1 MNKTYNIIWNAA
13 RGMYIVTSELARSGS
28 RAIVSVSA
36 SCAVTLL
43 AMDAAPAVAEETR
56 VSIPSQTTTY
66 TLSGATPFVVET
78 GNTVATDTATSAAI
92 VGDNSND
99 WDLLI
104 ESGAVVGSSLTDSQ
118 AMNLDSLT
126 GATSVHNQGTI
137 TGSSADGTILLQN
150 GGSVIN
156 DGRIENSAIYV
167 HNLDYGAPEIDAAI
181 YMLNGGSYVSSE
193 NGVLK
198 GVSGV
203 IVQSGEVHIT
213 NGGTINSDGSWRSY
227 GVELRGGAYGTIVN
241 TGTIITTASDGSN
254 KIEDAAIYAHTF
266 DDIAAGDSVSV
277 DNSGLLQSDFIAV
290 ALYHGAHFEV
300 FNRAG
305 GVITAGN
312 SSLVGIQSAAMELKA
327 GADNLV
333 TNDGTISAYG
343 TANTYGIHYG
353 ENTSGGVIT
362 NTGSITTTGGGSGDA
377 SVYVHG
383 NGDGTVVNN
392 SGTMSSTVYGVYL
405 DSARSKGHTLNNQA
419 GGAISANTAV
429 AINGNGN
436 TITNQGKMT
445 GVSDGL
451 LISGNNNIVT
461 TSGGEISGKNGI
473 RVSKGSGNQITAK
486 SGSKITTTSTGISIA
501 GGNNQV
507 TTESG
512 SAIVAKDNG
521 ILINS
526 GANNVTNGGSIT
538 ATGSSISYGI
548 QYNSGASG
556 TITNTGTITTTGKGA
571 GDASVYAHGGAVTIN
586 NSGTMDSSVFGVYV
600 TTGHTLNN
608 LAGGSITANTAVQLN
623 GNNNTLA
630 NAGAISGDTNGVTIS
645 GSGNTLTSQGKI
657 TGGTNAVLINSGSK
671 NNTITLNTGTEI
683 SGSIT
688 DDNNSASANN
698 NLILDGEGTLGSSI
712 SGLNSVTSSGDWTLS
727 GATMNLSG
735 TTNSALWVKSGT
747 LIVNGAM
754 TAKGATVDSGTTLQI
769 GNGGTLGAFNGDIVD
784 NGTLTFNR
792 SDAAAYGSVISG
804 SGNVV
809 KQGGGELTLSN
820 NNSYSGG
827 TTIAEGTLTATAG
840 GALGSGNID
849 NRAYLKLDAASA
861 SDPFIVADL
870 TTHSGATVEI
880 GAGSTLQA
888 NTLTQQDGSTLTADL
903 TETSGPVIR
912 AKNVNLDGTLN
923 VASPASQE
931 PIRSTDDLISLALI
945 ESDNAISGDFGDI
958 TINGNAMN
966 PDAFI
971 TVVGQKNVNDTH
983 YDLVETLTWYAD
995 RDNAAIDAHG
1005 TFNLADADDSFTV
1018 NTVLENVDANSG
1030 WNGQSL
1036 TKTGAGT
1043 LILNAEN
1050 TYTGSTTISEGTLIA
1065 TNVEALGTGNVTD
1078 NATLEM
1084 NTGGDFDNA
1093 ISGSGQ
1099 VVKSG
1104 DETLTLSGANS
1115 YTGGTTISGGTL
1127 VASNVEALGTG
1138 DITDNATL
1146 ELNTGGDFD
1155 NVISGSGQ
1163 VVKSGDKTLT
1173 LSGANSYTGGT
1184 TISGG
1189 TLVASNVEALGSGD
1203 VTDNATL
1210 ELNTSGD
1217 FANNIGGT
1225 GSVVKSG
1232 DKTLTLSGANSYTGG
1247 TIISGGTL
1255 VATNVDALGTGDV
1268 IDNATLELNTG
1279 GDFDNAISGSG
1290 QVVKSGDDTLALS
1303 GANSYSGA
1311 TTISG
1316 GTLIAA
1322 NVNAL
1327 GTGAIDN
1334 RASLLLD
1341 ASGQFTV
1348 TDLTTESG
1356 GNTEIGAG
1364 STLQATTLT
1373 QKSDSTLTINLDS
1386 NTADPVIHAASQV
1399 SLAGT
1404 LDITGVGDVLDSDPA
1419 STDDLDT
1426 FTLIASDK
1434 TIAGDFEKL
1443 TVAGMDADLADF
1455 ITVDGRIDD
1464 TGKQYELTT
1473 ALTWYADRD
1482 DAVTD
1487 AHGTF
1492 NLTNADGS
1500 FAVNTVLEN
1509 VDATLD
1515 PASATGWDGTSLIKQ
1530 GAGTLI
1536 LNAENTYTGGTTIS
1550 GGTLVATNVDALGSG
1565 DVTDD
1570 ATLELNTGGTFDN
1583 AISGSGQV
1591 VKSGDETLTL
1601 SGTNTYSGGTLISG
1615 GTLVASNV
1623 EALGTGDVTDN
1634 ATLEMNTGGDFINN
1648 IGGTGRVE
1656 KSGDDALTLSGSN
1669 TYTGGT
1675 TINDGTL
1682 IATSVDA
1689 LGSGDVTNNAVLE
1702 LNTGGDFDN
1711 AISGSGQVVK
1721 SGDETLT
1728 LSGTNSY
1735 TDGTLISGG
1744 TLVATNLEALG
1755 TGDVTNNAVL
1765 ELNTGGDFINN
1776 IGGTG
1781 RVEKS
1786 GDETLTLSGSNT
1798 YTGGT
1803 LISGGTLVATNVEA
1817 LGTGDVTDNAVLEL
1831 NTGGDFINNIGGTGR
1846 VEKSG
1851 DDTLTLSGSNSYT
1864 GGTLISGGTL
1874 VATNVDAL
1882 GSGDVTNNAVLEL
1895 NTGGTF
1901 DNAISGSGQVV
1912 KSGDE
1917 TLTLSGSNTYTG
1929 GTTINDG
1936 TLIASNVEALG
1947 TGDVTDN
1954 ATLEMNTGGDFINNI
1969 GGRGL
1974 VEKSGDETLT
1984 LSGSNTYTG
1993 GTTIN
1998 DGTLIA
2004 TSVDALGSGDVTDN
2018 AVLELNTGG
2027 DFDNAISGSGQVV
2040 KSGDE
2045 TLTLS
2050 GTNSYTDGTLISGG
2064 TLVATNLEALGTG
2077 DVTNNATLEL
2087 NTGGDFINNIG
2098 GTGRVEK
2105 SGDETLT
2112 LSGSNTYTG
2121 GTLIS
2126 GGTLVATNVE
2136 ALGTGDVTDN
2146 AVLELNTGG
2155 DFINNIGGTG
2165 RVEKSGDDTLTLS
2178 GSNSYTGG
2186 TLISGG
2192 TLVATNVDALGSGD
2206 VTDNATLELN
2216 TGGTF
2221 DNAISG
2227 SGQVVKSG
2235 DETLTLS
2242 GANSYTG
2249 GTLISGG
2256 TLVATSVEAL
2266 GSGDV
2271 TDNAVLE
2278 LNTGGTFDNAIS
2290 GSGQVVKSGDKTLT
2304 LSGANSYTG
2313 GTTISGGTLV
2323 ASNVEA
2329 LGSGD
2334 IDNYA
2339 SLQLNASGQFVTAN
2353 LTTHDNATTAIG
2365 AGSALRANTLTQ
2377 EANSTLAVHLTDSNS
2392 GAIVTAD
2399 RANLGGTLDITG
2411 IGNVAKSWTRD
2422 AYAYTLIDTDSA
2434 INSDFAQFT
2443 VAGMDAK
2450 QVDFLTVDG
2459 RVNADDDTRYD
2470 VTASLS
2476 WYADSDNAATDA
2488 HGTFTLSEQGHS
2500 FTLNT
2505 ALTDVDATLNPDSAT
2520 YWDGKSLIKRGAGTL
2535 ILGAQNTY
2543 SGDTDVQE
2551 GTLWL
2556 AETATIGSAG
2566 SAQAVNIAANAAFGG
2581 HNATVNGHVNN
2592 LGNLYFVDT
2601 FTVNGDVVN
2610 SSAMISGS
2618 DQPNNTLTIAGNYTG
2633 NDGHLYL
2640 NTQLGDDNSP
2650 TDKLIVTGDTAG
2662 STTLHI
2668 TNVNGLGAQ
2677 TVNGIEVIE
2686 VGGQS
2691 DGDFTLYKGHVDI
2704 NAWTY
2709 TLKQDGGDWYLRSES
2724 DDVPDDG
2731 GDVTPPD
2738 DGGDVTPPDDGGDVT
2753 PPDDGGDVTP
2763 PDDGGDVSPPDDGGD
2778 VTPPDD
2784 GGDVTP
2790 PDGDGDITPPDGGDV
2805 TPVTPQ
2811 YRADIGVY
2819 LGNQW
2824 MARNL
2829 QMQTLYD
2836 REGSQYRSA
2845 DGSVWMRFK
2854 AGKAESQA
2862 VNGNVDI
2869 DSDYS
2874 QFQLGGDILTW
2885 SDGAQSVTVGL
2896 MGSYINAST
2905 DSTGNRGADGSQF
2918 SANGSVDGYNLGL
2931 YATWFADAQSHRG
2944 AYIDSWYQY
2953 GAYNNSVDNDGLSA
2967 SRYDS
2972 AAHAVSLET
2981 GYRYDIALSNRNT
2994 VSLTP
2999 QAQVTW
3005 QRYSADTVIDDGG
3018 TRISGQNDDSW
3029 TTRLGVR
3036 VDGKLYKE
3044 SGRIQPFMEVNWLHA
3059 SDNASATFGDTKVSQ
3074 DLPNDRVEVKVG
3086 IQANVSER
3094 LSVYAQA
3101 AGQKGK
3107 NDYGDA
3113 SFSLNMRYNW

>member
-43 AMDAAPAVAEETR
+43 VMDAAPAVAEETR

-78 GNTVATDTATSAAI
+78 GNTVATDIATSAAI

-118 AMNLDSLT
+118 AMNLDSST

-137 TGSSADGTILLQN
+137 TGSNEDGTIMLQN

-156 DGRIENSAIYV
+156 DARIENNATYEHDPQDIPQEYAGV
-167 HNLDYGAPEIDAAI
+167 

-193 NGVLK
+193 SGVLE

-203 IVQSGEVHIT
+203 IVQSGEAHIT
-213 NGGTINSDGSWRSY
+213 NGGMINSDGSWRSY
-227 GVELRGGAYGTIVN
+227 GVEFRDGTYGTIVN
-241 TGTIITTASDGSN
+241 TGTIITTASDGSG
-254 KIEDAAIYAHTF
+254 KIEDAAIYVHTLN
-266 DDIAAGDSVSV
+266 DMAVSGSVSV
-277 DNSGLLQSDFIAV
+277 DNSGLMQSDFITV
-290 ALYHGAHFEV
+290 ALYYGSHFEV
-300 FNRAG
+300 VNRVG

-312 SSLVGIQSAAMELKA
+312 SSLVGIKSTAMELKV
-327 GADNLV
+327 GVDTLV

-353 ENTSGGVIT
+353 ESTSGGVIT
-362 NTGSITTTGGGSGDA
+362 NTGSITTTGGGAGDA

-419 GGAISANTAV
+419 GGVISANTAV
-429 AINGNGN
+429 AVNGNGN

-501 GGNNQV
+501 GGNNQI

-608 LAGGSITANTAVQLN
+608 LAGGSISANTAVQFH
-623 GNNNTLA
+623 GNNNKLA
-630 NAGAISGDTNGVTIS
+630 NAGAILGDTNGVTIN

-657 TGGTNAVLINSGSK
+657 TGGINAILINSGSK
-671 NNTITLNTGTEI
+671 NNTLTLNTGTEI

-698 NLILDGEGTLGSSI
+698 NLILDGEGSLGSSI

-903 TETSGPVIR
+903 TETSGPAIR

-945 ESDNAISGDFGDI
+945 ESDNAISGDFDDI

-1050 TYTGSTTISEGTLIA
+1050 TYTGGTTISDGTLIA
-1065 TNVEALGTGNVTD
+1065 NNVEALGTGNVTD
-1078 NATLEM
+1078 NATLEL
-1084 NTGGDFDNA
+1084 NTGGDFNNN

-1104 DETLTLSGANS
+1104 DKTLTLSGANS

-1127 VASNVEALGTG
+1127 VASNVDALGSG
-1138 DITDNATL
+1138 DVTDNATL

-1155 NVISGSGQ
+1155 NAIGGTGS

-1210 ELNTSGD
+1210 ELNTGGD
-1217 FANNIGGT
+1217 FTNNIGGT

-1232 DKTLTLSGANSYTGG
+1232 DKTLTLSGTNSYTGG
-1247 TIISGGTL
+1247 TTISGGTL
-1255 VATNVDALGTGDV
+1255 VANNVEALGTGDV
-1268 IDNATLELNTG
+1268 TNNATLELNTG

-1290 QVVKSGDDTLALS
+1290 QVVKSGDKTLTLS

-1316 GTLIAA
+1316 GTLIATH
-1322 NVNAL
+1322 VNAL

-1373 QKSDSTLTINLDS
+1373 QKSDSTLTINLNS
-1386 NTADPVIHAASQV
+1386 NTVDPVIHAASQV

-1473 ALTWYADRD
+1473 VLTWYADRD

-1550 GGTLVATNVDALGSG
+1550 DGTLVATNVDALGSG

-1634 ATLEMNTGGDFINN
+1634 A
-1648 IGGTGRVE
+1648 
-1656 KSGDDALTLSGSN
+1656 
-1669 TYTGGT
+1669 
-1675 TINDGTL
+1675 
-1682 IATSVDA
+1682 
-1689 LGSGDVTNNAVLE
+1689 VLE

-1711 AISGSGQVVK
+1711 AISGSGQV
-1721 SGDETLT
+1721 
-1728 LSGTNSY
+1728 
-1735 TDGTLISGG
+1735 
-1744 TLVATNLEALG
+1744 
-1755 TGDVTNNAVL
+1755 
-1765 ELNTGGDFINN
+1765 
-1776 IGGTG
+1776 
-1781 RVEKS
+1781 EKS
-1786 GDETLTLSGSNT
+1786 GDG
-1798 YTGGT
+1798 
-1803 LISGGTLVATNVEA
+1803 
-1817 LGTGDVTDNAVLEL
+1817 
-1831 NTGGDFINNIGGTGR
+1831 
-1846 VEKSG
+1846 
-1851 DDTLTLSGSNSYT
+1851 
-1864 GGTLISGGTL
+1864 
-1874 VATNVDAL
+1874 
-1882 GSGDVTNNAVLEL
+1882 
-1895 NTGGTF
+1895 
-1901 DNAISGSGQVV
+1901 
-1912 KSGDE
+1912 
-1917 TLTLSGSNTYTG
+1917 
-1929 GTTINDG
+1929 
-1936 TLIASNVEALG
+1936 
-1947 TGDVTDN
+1947 
-1954 ATLEMNTGGDFINNI
+1954 
-1969 GGRGL
+1969 
-1974 VEKSGDETLT
+1974 TLT

-2018 AVLELNTGG
+2018 ATLALNTGG
-2027 DFDNAISGSGQVV
+2027 TFDNAISGSGKVE
-2040 KSGDE
+2040 KSGDDA
-2045 TLTLS
+2045 LTLS
-2050 GTNSYTDGTLISGG
+2050 GANSYTGGTLISGG
-2064 TLVATNLEALGTG
+2064 TLIASNVEALGTG

-2087 NTGGDFINNIG
+2087 NTGGDFTNNISG
-2098 GTGRVEK
+2098 SGQVVK

-2121 GTLIS
+2121 GTTINDGTLVATSVDALGSGDVTDNATLALNTGGTFDNTISGSGKVEKSGDDALTLSGANSYTGGTLISGGTLVASNVEALGSGDVTDNATLALNTGGTFDNTISGSGQVVKSGDDVLTLSGSNTYTGGTTISGGTLIASNVDALGTGDVTNDATLELNTGGDFTNNISGNGQVVKSGDDTLTFSGSNTYTGGTLISSGTLVANDVNALGTGDVTDNATLELNTGGDFTNNISGSGQVVKSGDDTLTLSGTNSYTGGTTIS

-2136 ALGTGDVTDN
+2136 ALGTGDVTNNATLELNTGGDFTNNISGSGQVVKSGDETLTLSGANSYTGGTLISSGTLVANDVNALGTGDVTDN

-2155 DFINNIGGTG
+2155 D
-2165 RVEKSGDDTLTLS
+2165 
-2178 GSNSYTGG
+2178 
-2186 TLISGG
+2186 
-2192 TLVATNVDALGSGD
+2192 
-2206 VTDNATLELN
+2206 
-2216 TGGTF
+2216 F

-2323 ASNVEA
+2323 ASNVNA

-2365 AGSALRANTLTQ
+2365 AGSALRGNTLTQ

-2399 RANLGGTLDITG
+2399 HANLGGTLDITG

-2459 RVNADDDTRYD
+2459 RVNAADDTRYD

-2476 WYADSDNAATDA
+2476 WYADSDNAATNA

-2551 GTLWL
+2551 GALWL

-2592 LGNLYFVDT
+2592 QGSLYFVDT

-2640 NTQLGDDNSP
+2640 NTQLGDDSSP

-2691 DGDFTLYKGHVDI
+2691 DGDFRLYKGHVDI

-2731 GDVTPPD
+2731 GEVTPPDDGGEVTPPDDGGEVTPPDDGGEVTPPDDGGEVTPPD
-2738 DGGDVTPPDDGGDVT
+2738 DGGDITPPDD
-2753 PPDDGGDVTP
+2753 
-2763 PDDGGDVSPPDDGGD
+2763 
-2778 VTPPDD
+2778 
-2784 GGDVTP
+2784 
-2790 PDGDGDITPPDGGDV
+2790 DGDITPPDGGDV
-2805 TPVTPQ
+2805 TPVAPQ

-2845 DGSVWMRFK
+2845 DGSIWMRFK

-2896 MGSYINAST
+2896 MGSYINANT

-2953 GAYNNSVDNDGLSA
+2953 GVYNNSVDNDGLSA

-3029 TTRLGVR
+3029 TTRLGMR